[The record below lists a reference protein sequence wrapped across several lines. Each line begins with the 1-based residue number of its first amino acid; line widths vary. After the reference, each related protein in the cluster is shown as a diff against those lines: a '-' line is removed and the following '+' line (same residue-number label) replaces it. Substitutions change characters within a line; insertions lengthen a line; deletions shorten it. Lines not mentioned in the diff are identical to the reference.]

1 MMLQMPTP
9 SGVLVYDGAPHT
21 DDWYAVRRRG
31 ITATDLPLILG
42 LTKYGNAL
50 SVWRDK
56 RGERVD
62 EAGEAAYWG
71 TVQEPIVA
79 ERWSDLN
86 QTAVDKVG
94 VLANSNNPWMVASLD
109 RLVTTCPD
117 GSGSEG
123 RRCGLE
129 IKTRNA
135 YVAGKWRDEVP
146 DDALAQVQWQLMVT
160 GLHHMHVACLIGGQR
175 LQQYTVARD
184 KQLEDY
190 LMAAALPVW
199 HAVHGG
205 VPPDV
210 TADEEGV
217 LLRELN
223 KMFADREGAIVVN
236 ETMAD
241 EYSSLYLEGH
251 KQEGR
256 GKRIKEVAKG
266 NMVKMLGGAE
276 VATDEDNNPLWT
288 YKRPEATDTMTADN
302 LKRLNTEQSTLYASL
317 VAGGYITKTKP
328 NPKFNLK

>member
-1 MMLQMPTP
+1 MPEATTP

-21 DDWYAVRRRG
+21 ERWYARRRLG
-31 ITATDLPLILG
+31 ITATDLPKILG
-42 LTKYGNAL
+42 LSKYGNAL

-56 RGERVD
+56 RGETVD

-71 TVQEPIVA
+71 TMQEPIVA
-79 ERWSDLN
+79 DRWAQLN
-86 QTAVDKVG
+86 QTNVRPVG

-109 RLVTTCPD
+109 RLVDFCPE
-117 GSGSEG
+117 GSGN
-123 RRCGLE
+123 RCGLE

-146 DDALAQVQWQLMVT
+146 DDTLAQVQWGLMVT
-160 GLHHMHVACLIGGQR
+160 GLDHMHVACLIGGQR

-199 HAVHGG
+199 HAVQGNI
-205 VPPDV
+205 PPDV

-288 YKRPEATDTMTADN
+288 YKRPEATDTLTADN
-302 LKRLNTEQSTLYASL
+302 LKRLHTEQATLYASL
-317 VAGGYITKTKP
+317 VAGGYITKTNP